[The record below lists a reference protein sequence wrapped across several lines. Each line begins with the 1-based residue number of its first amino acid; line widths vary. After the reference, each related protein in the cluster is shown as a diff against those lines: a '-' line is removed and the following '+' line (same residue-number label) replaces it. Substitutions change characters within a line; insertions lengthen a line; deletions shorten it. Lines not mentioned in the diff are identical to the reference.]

1 MDYKF
6 PKPFMS
12 ITELTKLGLPRE
24 FLKILARIKDAP
36 IIMTMGGGK
45 VLFKTYELEAYLKK
59 IEEARNNSITHS
71 RR

>member
-24 FLKILARIKDAP
+24 LLKNISRVSDAP
-36 IIMTMGGGK
+36 IIKTMGGGK
-45 VLFKTYELEAYLKK
+45 ILYKTYELESFLKE
-59 IEEARNNSITHS
+59 IGERRNNSNTY
-71 RR
+71 RMR